1 MLGDE
6 SCDSFLSLS
15 PKVTVFEPI
24 GPHNSVYFDDAGK
37 HIFTLRSHGTMGVN
51 VKSVLNDLVLNFRID
66 DEGEVL
72 SIKFSED
79 NQILGIQR
87 THRSVDFLN
96 FQGNSPNG
104 IQYSQ
109 ACKVLREKNTL
120 RLNTCFPL
128 NTCWFLWSP
137 EKHICLTSDADNK
150 LHMFQLKTPSVIV
163 KGPKFPSP
171 MSVSSS
177 GDTIPIEQKH
187 CFLAILYDNLYFCT
201 LRYTNLYNGQNAART
216 VCFYTLKMEDPVVL
230 THIIILDSE
239 GHVSFS
245 ILDNLFMVHYQSEMV
260 TSVFDIALTGTIR
273 DNVIHHTPILRD
285 ITIAPF
291 NLSTKIIPALSAN
304 LDAQIPIDLCI
315 LNKSKNLILLV
326 FVSIICYLRNDK
338 SSNRD
343 HFLYILIN
351 ANTFTAFLVT
361 LSSILKDSVNWT
373 INLCSV
379 VIDNSLGC
387 SWLFCL
393 NNSVFPKLVDDHDLI
408 VNFLLHRSSGKSVLL
423 DYFSKLV
430 ADSIK
435 EVVSNVDKPL
445 TYKFDGPGLNHRLDQ
460 FAFLFKRICR
470 VNHCATKATSKR
482 HTDSLSLSSDFG
494 RKVSDFLAP
503 PYPCSVTQMTVSE
516 CLQADSSTSGIIS
529 QSDIYSHLFLKKQN
543 TERLEV
549 RKLFCSILIEYIRI
563 YLEHDICVDHCF
575 YEMLLNLVAR
585 IGNYAQLSFYIQSR
599 LLSDSKPIALQLLSL
614 ESEYPPAGQLAIDM
628 LKRLNTCNSEL
639 FDALL
644 IKGRPLE
651 ALRFSSLCRSE
662 NVLDME
668 NVCNFLNVTQQIED
682 YMEFYCA
689 QHFLKESSVWR
700 ELCRDSDKCSKFC
713 AKDFEDLLP
722 PT

>member
-1 MLGDE
+1 
-6 SCDSFLSLS
+6 
-15 PKVTVFEPI
+15 
-24 GPHNSVYFDDAGK
+24 
-37 HIFTLRSHGTMGVN
+37 IFTLRSHGTMGVN

-104 IQYSQ
+104 VQYSQ
-109 ACKVLREKNTL
+109 ACKNKSASLLGFVWFSNYEVLFITNEQLELYQVLREKNTL
-120 RLNTCFPL
+120 RLNTCFTL

-137 EKHICLTSDADNK
+137 ETHICLTSDIDNK
-150 LHMFQLKTPSVIV
+150 LHMFQLKTPGAII

-171 MSVSSS
+171 TSVSSS

-201 LRYTNLYNGQNAART
+201 LRYTNLYDGQDVART
-216 VCFYTLKMEDPVVL
+216 VCFYTLKIEDPVVL
-230 THIIILDSE
+230 THVVILDSE
-239 GHVSFS
+239 GHVSFN
-245 ILDNLFMVHYQSEMV
+245 ILDNLFMVHYRSKMV

-273 DNVIHHTPILRD
+273 DNAIHHMPILRD

-304 LDAQIPIDLCI
+304 LDAQIPIDL
-315 LNKSKNLILLV
+315 
-326 FVSIICYLRNDK
+326 Y
-338 SSNRD
+338 
-343 HFLYILIN
+343 
-351 ANTFTAFLVT
+351 
-361 LSSILKDSVNWT
+361 SVNWT

-379 VIDNSLGC
+379 VIDKSLGC
-387 SWLFCL
+387 SWIFCI
-393 NNSVFPKLVDDHDLI
+393 NNSVFPKLVDNHELI

-430 ADSIK
+430 VDSIE
-435 EVVSNVDKPL
+435 EVVSNVDKL
-445 TYKFDGPGLNHRLDQ
+445 VTYKFDGPGLNHRLDQ

-470 VNHCATKATSKR
+470 VNHCATKVTSKR
-482 HTDSLSLSSDFG
+482 HTDSGSLSTDSG
-494 RKVSDFLAP
+494 RKSVRFLGAAISLLSN
-503 PYPCSVTQMTVSE
+503 Y
-516 CLQADSSTSGIIS
+516 SSTSSIIS
-529 QSDIYSHLFLKKQN
+529 QSDIYSYLFPKRQN

-575 YEMLLNLVAR
+575 YEMLVNLVAR
-585 IGNYAQLSFYIQSR
+585 IGNYTQLSFYIQSR
-599 LLSDSKPIALQLLSL
+599 LLADSKPIALQLLSL

-628 LKRLNTCNSEL
+628 LKRLNTCDSEL

-644 IKGRPLE
+644 IKKRPLE

-668 NVCNFLNVTQQIED
+668 NVSNFLNVTQQIED

-689 QHFLKESSVWR
+689 QHFLKESPVWR
-700 ELCRDSDKCSKFC
+700 DLCRNSDKSSKCC
-713 AKDFEDLLP
+713 AEHLNDLLP

>member
-109 ACKVLREKNTL
+109 ACKNKSASLLGFVWFSDYEVLFITNEQLELYQVLREKNTL

-304 LDAQIPIDLCI
+304 LDAQIPIDL
-315 LNKSKNLILLV
+315 
-326 FVSIICYLRNDK
+326 Y
-338 SSNRD
+338 
-343 HFLYILIN
+343 
-351 ANTFTAFLVT
+351 
-361 LSSILKDSVNWT
+361 SVNWT

-503 PYPCSVTQMTVSE
+503 PYPCSVTMTVSE

-563 YLEHDICVDHCF
+563 YLEHDICVD
-575 YEMLLNLVAR
+575 LLFACTRILVR
-585 IGNYAQLSFYIQSR
+585 
-599 LLSDSKPIALQLLSL
+599 
-614 ESEYPPAGQLAIDM
+614 
-628 LKRLNTCNSEL
+628 
-639 FDALL
+639 
-644 IKGRPLE
+644 
-651 ALRFSSLCRSE
+651 
-662 NVLDME
+662 
-668 NVCNFLNVTQQIED
+668 
-682 YMEFYCA
+682 
-689 QHFLKESSVWR
+689 
-700 ELCRDSDKCSKFC
+700 
-713 AKDFEDLLP
+713 
-722 PT
+722 

>member
-1 MLGDE
+1 
-6 SCDSFLSLS
+6 
-15 PKVTVFEPI
+15 
-24 GPHNSVYFDDAGK
+24 
-37 HIFTLRSHGTMGVN
+37 
-51 VKSVLNDLVLNFRID
+51 
-66 DEGEVL
+66 
-72 SIKFSED
+72 
-79 NQILGIQR
+79 
-87 THRSVDFLN
+87 
-96 FQGNSPNG
+96 
-104 IQYSQ
+104 
-109 ACKVLREKNTL
+109 
-120 RLNTCFPL
+120 
-128 NTCWFLWSP
+128 
-137 EKHICLTSDADNK
+137 
-150 LHMFQLKTPSVIV
+150 
-163 KGPKFPSP
+163 
-171 MSVSSS
+171 
-177 GDTIPIEQKH
+177 
-187 CFLAILYDNLYFCT
+187 
-201 LRYTNLYNGQNAART
+201 
-216 VCFYTLKMEDPVVL
+216 MEDPVVL

-304 LDAQIPIDLCI
+304 LDAQIPIDL
-315 LNKSKNLILLV
+315 
-326 FVSIICYLRNDK
+326 Y
-338 SSNRD
+338 
-343 HFLYILIN
+343 
-351 ANTFTAFLVT
+351 
-361 LSSILKDSVNWT
+361 SVNWT

-503 PYPCSVTQMTVSE
+503 PYPCSVTMTVSE

-599 LLSDSKPIALQLLSL
+599 LLSDSKPIVRTFRSL
-614 ESEYPPAGQLAIDM
+614 EKSE
-628 LKRLNTCNSEL
+628 
-639 FDALL
+639 
-644 IKGRPLE
+644 
-651 ALRFSSLCRSE
+651 
-662 NVLDME
+662 V
-668 NVCNFLNVTQQIED
+668 
-682 YMEFYCA
+682 
-689 QHFLKESSVWR
+689 
-700 ELCRDSDKCSKFC
+700 
-713 AKDFEDLLP
+713 
-722 PT
+722 